1 MLGGRNSPRTQPD
14 DPPGAPHPSTQS
26 KSPTSCLSP
35 TTRPQHQADYPVD
48 VAVVTVSRGRSLLRD
63 SHHIVLP
70 LAPQPAAAA
79 PPDAAGGAPPAAAA
93 APALCAAELEG
104 VRDYLAF
111 ARCLQC
117 QLDEAA
123 AERLAAAFGEAARAE
138 PGFSMERFN
147 TCVTLAKL
155 LSLSAGR
162 DRFDMSS
169 WDRAME
175 LEARRRERVAAT
187 MPPAPAPATAA
198 APQAAPAGAVA
209 L

>member
-1 MLGGRNSPRTQPD
+1 MPSL
-14 DPPGAPHPSTQS
+14 HPQ
-26 KSPTSCLSP
+26 
-35 TTRPQHQADYPVD
+35 
-48 VAVVTVSRGRSLLRD
+48 
-63 SHHIVLP
+63 
-70 LAPQPAAAA
+70 
-79 PPDAAGGAPPAAAA
+79 
-93 APALCAAELEG
+93 
-104 VRDYLAF
+104 
-111 ARCLQC
+111 
-117 QLDEAA
+117 
-123 AERLAAAFGEAARAE
+123 
-138 PGFSMERFN
+138 
-147 TCVTLAKL
+147 LAKL